1 MHVGSGNWGDL
12 LSGHLTSATPLCVV
26 HEQAV
31 VVFPFCRVLRLSD
44 CAVSADCL
52 ASVGSACPS
61 LEELRYRTASASY
74 SPERVTAR
82 SELVYNTHIMRIVQ
96 GAACT
101 LSACALVIS
110 AMCCRSST
118 LTLWLH
124 LHCHE

>member
-1 MHVGSGNWGDL
+1 ML
-12 LSGHLTSATPLCVV
+12 
-26 HEQAV
+26 
-31 VVFPFCRVLRLSD
+31 PFCRVLRLSD

-110 AMCCRSST
+110 AMRCRVSHALVASALSRT
-118 LTLWLH
+118 DLACAW
-124 LHCHE
+124 EAPAY

>member
-1 MHVGSGNWGDL
+1 VL
-12 LSGHLTSATPLCVV
+12 
-26 HEQAV
+26 
-31 VVFPFCRVLRLSD
+31 VFLFCRVLRLSD
-44 CAVSADCL
+44 CVLSADCL

-61 LEELRYRTASASY
+61 LKELRYRTASASY

-110 AMCCRSST
+110 AICCR
-118 LTLWLH
+118 LGAPALWLH
-124 LHCHE
+124 LHCHEQTSHVRGRRLHTDSRQSFHAQVASS